1 MDAVDLR
8 EIEVREPDY
17 GPAGADADTV
27 GSSSGCKVPVATI
40 GAARACNGSEKP
52 RPLRRA

>member
-17 GPAGADADTV
+17 GPAGADVDTV